1 MYAWAVT
8 LQIFVFLFQM
18 FWSGQVYYF
27 LEQDQVHFVAALVY
41 PVKLF
46 LAGIGD

>member
-1 MYAWAVT
+1 
-8 LQIFVFLFQM
+8 M

-41 PVKLF
+41 RVKLF